1 MGTAECE
8 FPDIM
13 YINTEDVSV
22 ASKIKIRKFK
32 AMYRNYS
39 KKKKL
44 SPFCRDYWCVEWLTR
59 NGGYAILDIKLKF
72 SSSLKSNLY
81 VSSCFLLCLIV

>member
-39 KKKKL
+39 KKKKIVPVL
-44 SPFCRDYWCVEWLTR
+44 QMVMDGKM
-59 NGGYAILDIKLKF
+59 NGGQQTGKCWIGRD
-72 SSSLKSNLY
+72 SL
-81 VSSCFLLCLIV
+81 FLF

>member
-39 KKKKL
+39 KKKKIVPVL
-44 SPFCRDYWCVEWLTR
+44 QRLLVCRVADKKWR
-59 NGGYAILDIKLKF
+59 IRHFGYQT
-72 SSSLKSNLY
+72 
-81 VSSCFLLCLIV
+81 